1 MECFL
6 LCSEKPQERTS
17 GGVNWVGWLDA
28 EKGEEPDGTEA
39 GGDGVE
45 DAGTWAPEA
54 AGRGQR
60 RKSWDEED
68 SNGEGGQGQGR
79 ED

>member
-1 MECFL
+1 MEYFL
-6 LCSEKPQERTS
+6 LCSKKLQERAS
-17 GGVNWVGWLDA
+17 GGVNWVGLLGA

-45 DAGTWAPEA
+45 DAGTWAPEG

-60 RKSWDEED
+60 RKSWDEEE
-68 SNGEGGQGQGR
+68 SNEEWGQGQGR